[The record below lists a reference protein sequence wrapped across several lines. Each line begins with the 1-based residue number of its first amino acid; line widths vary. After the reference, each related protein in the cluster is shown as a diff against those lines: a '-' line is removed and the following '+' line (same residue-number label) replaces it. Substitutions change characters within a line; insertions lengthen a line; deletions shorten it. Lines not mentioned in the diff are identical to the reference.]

1 MGMEKKE
8 IDFGKRFGMG
18 GLRFP
23 LLDPDDQ
30 MSIDYDT
37 LNVMIDKFMAA
48 GSSNGKRSPP
58 IPNRLPK

>member
-23 LLDPDDQ
+23 LIDPDDQ

-37 LNVMIDKFMAA
+37 LNVMIDKY
-48 GSSNGKRSPP
+48 GCG
-58 IPNRLPK
+58 IPLF

>member
-1 MGMEKKE
+1 MEKKE

-23 LLDPDDQ
+23 LIDPDDQ

-48 GSSNGKRSPP
+48 G
-58 IPNRLPK
+58 IPLF